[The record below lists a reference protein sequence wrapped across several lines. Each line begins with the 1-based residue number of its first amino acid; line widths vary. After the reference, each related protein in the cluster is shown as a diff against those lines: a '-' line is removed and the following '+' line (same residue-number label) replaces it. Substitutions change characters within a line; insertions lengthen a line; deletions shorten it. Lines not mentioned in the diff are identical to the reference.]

1 MRDDG
6 AMTNAAQ
13 DDRRRA
19 LAVTGDPRA
28 ARTRDRVV
36 DAVDALL
43 EARESVTVA
52 AVCARAGI
60 ARSTFY
66 THFATIEDV
75 VVHVVDTMFDELG
88 PRDVTRR
95 TEHTMGRAAITRIGL
110 TELLGAFRDRQHWFL
125 HALSAPA
132 TERVRSRLVE
142 EMSTSLRGTILAERP
157 GATNAFIH
165 TASGY
170 IAGGVLTVL
179 LGWLNEQQRPTDQQ
193 VVDALAQLLPTWLST
208 DE

>member
-1 MRDDG
+1 
-6 AMTNAAQ
+6 MTNAAQ

-19 LAVTGDPRA
+19 LAVTEDPRA

-36 DAVDALL
+36 EAVDALL
-43 EARESVTVA
+43 EARESVSVA

-60 ARSTFY
+60 GRSTFY

-95 TEHTMGRAAITRIGL
+95 TEHTMARAAITQTGL
-110 TELLGAFRDRQHWFL
+110 AELLEAFRKRRRWFL

-132 TERVRSRLVE
+132 TERVRGRLVE

-157 GATNAFIH
+157 DSTDTFVH

-170 IAGGVLTVL
+170 ITGGVLSVL
-179 LGWLNEQQRPTDQQ
+179 LDWLDDPRGRTDDDVIDVIAELLPGWLT
-193 VVDALAQLLPTWLST
+193 T
-208 DE
+208 

>member
-1 MRDDG
+1 
-6 AMTNAAQ
+6 MTNAAQ

-19 LAVTGDPRA
+19 LAVTEDPRA

-36 DAVDALL
+36 EAVDALL
-43 EARESVTVA
+43 EARESVSVA

-60 ARSTFY
+60 GRSTFY

-95 TEHTMGRAAITRIGL
+95 TEHTMARAAITRTGL
-110 TELLGAFRDRQHWFL
+110 AELLDAFRERRRWFL
-125 HALSAPA
+125 HTLSAPA
-132 TERVRSRLVE
+132 TERVRGRLVA

-157 GATNAFIH
+157 DSTDAFVH

-170 IAGGVLTVL
+170 IAGGVLSVL
-179 LGWLNEQQRPTDQQ
+179 LDWLDDPRGRTDDDVIDTIAELLPGWLT
-193 VVDALAQLLPTWLST
+193 T
-208 DE
+208 